1 MRTLRTLSLSLL
13 TVASV
18 LGSQAVLADTADH
31 TVTREEVQ
39 AEFQRARAAGELDYA
54 YEVLGR
60 STRAVSA
67 KAQTSQTA
75 PQTRQQ
81 TAQSQAAQPVTH

>member
-31 TVTREEVQ
+31 HTVTREEVK

-54 YEVLGR
+54 YEVMGGA
-60 STRAVSA
+60 TGTVRATPA
-67 KAQTSQTA
+67 QQAQTKASTPA
-75 PQTRQQ
+75 T
-81 TAQSQAAQPVTH
+81 QAAKH